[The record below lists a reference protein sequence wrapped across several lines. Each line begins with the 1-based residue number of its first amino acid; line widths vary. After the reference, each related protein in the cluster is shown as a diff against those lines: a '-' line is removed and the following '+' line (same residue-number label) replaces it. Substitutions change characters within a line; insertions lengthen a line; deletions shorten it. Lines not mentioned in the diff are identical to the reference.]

1 LSEKGGTIMLK
12 LMEKKQ
18 KSTQYIVGGAIAVV
32 VLFAFI
38 SIPLMQTS
46 SRDSAVDPNS
56 FFRTRTADVNSL
68 GGDIPPEGAAPG
80 YSLNGGMLNNPVTSG
95 ENIAATLF
103 QSGPYEE
110 GAPANSPADQLSASA
125 QVPGAPSPMADA
137 SAGAPPASGPRPKMA
152 AMPSTTAG
160 NANSMTAG
168 GTHDKFFGSGTA
180 AAKKDELPAA
190 NSKLSKKPDTAA
202 DKRNVMVAGLE
213 KMGDRSLLAAKSISA
228 DQSRDGATSAFV
240 GSVKPQSA
248 DLNTAMEQGAA
259 GAGLGLGEA
268 AQDLKRND
276 PQLSSKRITVP
287 EPVVD
292 KDAEAD
298 EEMKKMI
305 LQMLMSSLL
314 GGLLSGN

>member
-1 LSEKGGTIMLK
+1 MLK

-18 KSTQYIVGGAIAVV
+18 KPTQYIVGGAIAVV
-32 VLFAFI
+32 ILFAFV
-38 SIPLMQTS
+38 SIPLMQSS

-68 GGDIPPEGAAPG
+68 VGDMPPEGAAPG

-110 GAPANSPADQLSASA
+110 GAPANSPADSLTASA
-125 QVPGAPSPMADA
+125 QLPGVPSPAADA
-137 SAGAPPASGPRPKMA
+137 SAGAPPSSGPRPKMA
-152 AMPSTTAG
+152 SMPSTTAG

-168 GTHDKFFGSGTA
+168 GGTHDKFFGSGA
-180 AAKKDELPAA
+180 AAKKEELPPAA
-190 NSKLSKKPDTAA
+190 KLSKRPDIASE
-202 DKRNVMVAGLE
+202 KRNAMVAGLE
-213 KMGDRSLLAAKSISA
+213 KMGEKSSLASRSVSA
-228 DQSRDGATSAFV
+228 DQSREGASSAFV
-240 GSVKPQSA
+240 ASVKPQSA
-248 DLNTAMEQGAA
+248 DLNTAMERGSS
-259 GAGLGLGEA
+259 GAGLSLGEA

-314 GGLLSGN
+314 GGLMSGN

>member
-1 LSEKGGTIMLK
+1 MQK

-18 KSTQYIVGGAIAVV
+18 KFTQYVVGGAIAVV
-32 VLFAFI
+32 ILFAFV
-38 SIPLMQTS
+38 SIPLMQSS

-56 FFRTRTADVNSL
+56 FFRSRTADVNSL
-68 GGDIPPEGAAPG
+68 GIEMQPEGAAPG
-80 YSLNGGMLNNPVTSG
+80 YALNGVMLNNPVTSG

-110 GAPANSPADQLSASA
+110 GVPANSPADSASA
-125 QVPGAPSPMADA
+125 SSALPDAPSPAADA
-137 SAGAPPASGPRPKMA
+137 SAGAPPAPGPRAKLTT
-152 AMPSTTAG
+152 MPSTTAG

-168 GTHDKFFGSGTA
+168 GTHNKFFGSGA
-180 AAKKDELPAA
+180 ASAKKEGLPAV
-190 NSKLSKKPDTAA
+190 SPKLSKRPDTAA
-202 DKRNVMVAGLE
+202 DKRNVMVARLE
-213 KMGDRSLLAAKSISA
+213 KMGEKSSLAARSLSADRSKE
-228 DQSRDGATSAFV
+228 GASSAFV
-240 GSVKPQSA
+240 KSVKPQST
-248 DLNTAMEQGAA
+248 DLNTTMEQGSA
-259 GAGLGLGEA
+259 GAGLVLGEA

-298 EEMKKMI
+298 AEMKKMI

-314 GGLLSGN
+314 GGLMSGN